1 MQVLVLV
8 VWFYCWVYGG
18 RNAWRKKKKCGRPQP
33 INQAKR
39 QVNDRVLNFHFDKKT
54 PERLDKFLVELLQEF
69 SRSRIQGLIADGFMD
84 VNGQAAKKAGQ
95 TLESGFNVTVRIPPP
110 APTDLI
116 AENIPLNI
124 LFENDDLLV
133 IDKPAGMVV
142 HPAVGHASG
151 TLVNAVLGYDPEI
164 EGIGGEERP
173 GVVHRLDKETSGLIL
188 LAKNERAHRWLQD
201 QFRLRKVEKTYLAL
215 VDGKPPTPTG
225 RVEAH
230 IGRDPSHRKKM
241 AIVPESRGREA
252 ISEYK
257 TIESFDKHTV
267 LEFHPLTG
275 RTHQIRLHCAFLGC
289 PIVGDEV
296 YGRKKPSVE
305 IDRHFLHAYRL
316 KIILLGEKEPKAFEA
331 PLPKELIEVL
341 ETLR

>member
-1 MQVLVLV
+1 M
-8 VWFYCWVYGG
+8 
-18 RNAWRKKKKCGRPQP
+18 
-33 INQAKR
+33 
-39 QVNDRVLNFHFDKKT
+39 NDRVLDFRFDKET
-54 PERLDKFLVELLQEF
+54 PERLDKFLVGQLQEF
-69 SRSRIQGLIADGFMD
+69 SRSRIQGLITNGFVD
-84 VNGQAAKKAGQ
+84 VNGRLAKKAGQ
-95 TLESGFNVTVRIPPP
+95 TLESGSSVTVRVPPA

-116 AENIPLNI
+116 AEDIPLDI
-124 LFENDDLLV
+124 VFENEDLIV
-133 IDKPAGMVV
+133 VNKPAGMVV
-142 HPAVGHASG
+142 HPAAGHASG
-151 TLVNAVLGYDPEI
+151 TLVNAVLGYEPDI

-215 VDGKPPTPTG
+215 VDGKPPTPSG
-225 RVEAH
+225 RVESH
-230 IGRDPSHRKKM
+230 IGRDPSHRKQM
-241 AIVPESRGREA
+241 AIVSESRGREA

-257 TIESFDKHTV
+257 TIASFRDHTL

-296 YGRKKPSVE
+296 YGRKKFSVE

-316 KIILLGEKEPKAFEA
+316 KIILPGETEARLFEA
-331 PLPKELIEVL
+331 PLPAELDRIL
-341 ETLR
+341 ALLRN

>member
-1 MQVLVLV
+1 
-8 VWFYCWVYGG
+8 
-18 RNAWRKKKKCGRPQP
+18 
-33 INQAKR
+33 
-39 QVNDRVLNFHFDKKT
+39 VNDRVLNFHFDKKT

-69 SRSRIQGLIADGFMD
+69 SRSRIQALIADGLVD
-84 VNGQAAKKAGQ
+84 VNGHTAKKAGQ
-95 TLESGFNVTVRIPPP
+95 TLEGGFDVTVRIPPST
-110 APTDLI
+110 PTDLI
-116 AENIPLNI
+116 AENIPLDI
-124 LFENDDLLV
+124 IFENDDLIV
-133 IDKPAGMVV
+133 VNKPAGMVV
-142 HPAVGHASG
+142 HPAAGHSSG
-151 TLVNAVLGYDPEI
+151 TLVNAVLGYEPDI

-173 GVVHRLDKETSGLIL
+173 GIVHRLDKETSGLIL

-215 VDGKPPTPTG
+215 VDGKPPTPSG
-225 RVEAH
+225 RVEAY
-230 IGRDPSHRKKM
+230 IGRDPSHRKQM
-241 AIVPESRGREA
+241 AIVSESRGREA

-257 TIESFDKHTV
+257 TAESFAKHTL

-289 PIVGDEV
+289 PVVGDQV

-305 IDRHFLHAYRL
+305 INRHFLHAYRL

-341 ETLR
+341 ERLRKES